1 MKSKAYFVSDLHLG
15 APDKSLSDERERRA
29 VRWLDYIKDDAAQ
42 LFLLGDIF
50 DFWYEWRRAVPK
62 GFVRFLAKLAEL
74 RDSGTEI
81 YFFTGNHDIW
91 AYHYLNDEIGAEI
104 IRKPQLFEIQGKKLY
119 LGHGDGLGHHDR
131 KYKIMKAFFTNRL
144 LQWMFSN
151 MLHPDFALWLG
162 SKWSLSRDSYN
173 RTPEFLDEKEWLV
186 EHIRE
191 IMPNIN
197 ADYYVFGHRHC
208 AVEYQLEPNI
218 KYINPGVWFKSSPY
232 AELSEGTLFLKNF
245 DL

>member
-1 MKSKAYFVSDLHLG
+1 MKDKAYFASDFHLG
-15 APDKSLSDERERRA
+15 APNRELSLERERRIIA
-29 VRWLDYIKDDAAQ
+29 WLDFIMPNAQ
-42 LFLLGDIF
+42 QVFLLGDIF
-50 DFWYEWRRAVPK
+50 DFWYEWKRAVPK

-74 RDSGTEI
+74 VESGTKL

-91 AYHYLNDEIGAEI
+91 AYHYLADEIGAEI
-104 IRKPQLFEIQGKKLY
+104 IRQPQLFEIQGKILY

-151 MLHPDFALWLG
+151 MLHPNFALWLG
-162 SKWSLSRDSYN
+162 SKWSLSRNAYD
-173 RTPEFLDEKEWLV
+173 RTPEFHGEKEWLV

-191 IMPNIN
+191 IMPKVN
-197 ADYYVFGHRHC
+197 ADYYIFGHRHC
-208 AVEYQLEPNI
+208 AVEYPLDNNVT
-218 KYINPGVWFKSSPY
+218 YINTGVWFKSSPY
-232 AELSEGTLFLKNF
+232 AELSEGILTLKNF